1 MTSLMFDR
9 PIDLAVMIP
18 TSESVIEGDWSVP
31 LHPKGV
37 VILAN
42 GTGNSRF
49 NRRNRE
55 AAQHLYDSGYATL
68 LLDLLTPGEERE
80 DILTG
85 VFQSN
90 IDLMASRLIAAAHW
104 VKQSEGGG
112 LPLGYMTSGVASGA
126 AVVASVREPE
136 LVDALVF
143 RGGRPDLGGI
153 SLHKLLTPSLFI
165 VGGADHTVF
174 ELNRWALRRIRGEG
188 KIAIVPG
195 ASHLFEE
202 TGALEQMCTLAI
214 RWFDGHLT
222 RGPLRFSIARFE
234 TTSWSQPDLSGS

>member
-9 PIDLAVMIP
+9 PIDLGVRIP
-18 TSESVIEGDWSVP
+18 AADAMIEGDWSVP

-42 GTGNSRF
+42 GTGNGRF

-68 LLDLLTPGEERE
+68 LLDLLTADEERE

-90 IDLMASRLIAAAHW
+90 IDLLASRLIAAAQW
-104 VKQSEGGG
+104 VERSDVHG
-112 LPLGYMTSGVASGA
+112 LPLGYMTSGVASAG
-126 AVVASVREPE
+126 AVVAAVREPDM
-136 LVDALVF
+136 VDALVF

-153 SLHKLLTPSLFI
+153 SLHKLVTPSLFI

-188 KIAIVPG
+188 KIAIVAG

-202 TGALEQMCTLAI
+202 PGTLEQMCKLAV
-214 RWFDGHLT
+214 RWFDNHLT
-222 RGPLRFSIARFE
+222 KTRLRFSLARFE
-234 TTSWSQPDLSGS
+234 SSWSQVDLSRN